1 MLVKCDAGQLE
12 WRTLVELSRDPV
24 ALQEILDGEDTH
36 TKNQV
41 LFGLPSRLIAKVYL
55 FRTIYRGSG
64 WSFANDPDFMH
75 VSDKPSFWDDIGEKF
90 YGKYEGINNK
100 HMEWADCVTGNR
112 VITIPSGREWLI
124 PMGSKVSRY
133 GTESFIPWTVL
144 TNYPNQGLGA
154 DVMMLVRLSLWKRVK
169 ASKREIKFISTV
181 HDDIK
186 FDCREKDVQWLVDT
200 CHSVFADLHE
210 NIYRCWKYN
219 WVVPMPCEVF
229 KGMDMLNMTEV
240 KPSND
245 LTYLKVS

>member
-12 WRTLVELSRDPV
+12 WRTLVELSRDPI

-36 TKNQV
+36 SKNQV

-75 VSDKPSFWDDIGEKF
+75 VSSVPKFWDDIGEKF
-90 YGKYEGINNK
+90 YSKYSGIAACHDAWK
-100 HMEWADCVTGNR
+100 DKVLAQQPIV
-112 VITIPSGREWLI
+112 IPSGREWLI
-124 PMGSKVSRY
+124 ELGRDKRTGEVK
-133 GTESFIPWTVL
+133 IPWTVL

-169 ASKREIKFISTV
+169 ASGREIKFISTV

-229 KGMDMLNMTEV
+229 KGMDMLNMVEV
-240 KPSND
+240 EPSND
-245 LTYLKVS
+245 LTYLRSA

>member
-12 WRTLVELSRDPV
+12 WRTLVELSRDPI

-36 TKNQV
+36 SKNQV

-75 VSDKPSFWDDIGEKF
+75 VSSVPKFWDDIGEKF
-90 YGKYEGINNK
+90 YSKYSGIAACHDAWK
-100 HMEWADCVTGNR
+100 DKVLTQQPI
-112 VITIPSGREWLI
+112 VIPSGREWLI
-124 PMGSKVSRY
+124 ELGRDKRTGEVK
-133 GTESFIPWTVL
+133 IPWTVL

-154 DVMMLVRLSLWKRVK
+154 DVMMLVRLSLWRRVR
-169 ASKREIKFISTV
+169 ASGREIKFISTV

-200 CHSVFADLHE
+200 CHSVFADLRD
-210 NIYRCWKYN
+210 NIYKCWGGYN

-229 KGMDMLNMTEV
+229 KGMDMLNMVEV
-240 KPSND
+240 EPSND
-245 LTYLKVS
+245 LTYLRSA